1 VDAEVAKNLV
11 APVIGEANLAA
22 YKAGF
27 NDSKSDQATRIS
39 FKYGCARGVT
49 GTPYFF
55 VNGIPLISDS
65 GSPLEYNK
73 WKSILDPLVGKM

>member
-1 VDAEVAKNLV
+1 MDAEVAKNLV

-39 FKYGCARGVT
+39 FKVRIHVLPDKT
-49 GTPYFF
+49 NF
-55 VNGIPLISDS
+55 IQSDCT
-65 GSPLEYNK
+65 Y
-73 WKSILDPLVGKM
+73 ILPPSLNI